1 MLPVETG
8 AVEGGV
14 RSVYVLGDAS
24 GGATSARPPMWRPR
38 REKSVPVPG
47 EGPMPSLPLRPADNE
62 EEPTDLPSRSTRLLL
77 LRPTDSGDTLVFGSI
92 STMANLLL
100 SAPPSDG
107 VLVRRECRCVTLVPA
122 DCMSDFDP
130 ALLRDVCSW
139 DECDAGAWGTVC
151 VEWESEPDSEYW
163 DE

>member
-14 RSVYVLGDAS
+14 RTVYVLGDAS

-107 VLVRRECRCVTLVPA
+107 VLVRRECRTVAPV
-122 DCMSDFDP
+122 DSMSDP
-130 ALLRDVCSW
+130 ALVRDVCCW
-139 DECDAGAWGTVC
+139 DESDAVAWGIAC